1 MDEMGLPSTYSQLE
15 VDFDGKATRQAACRQ
30 RCSTNSMT
38 TGAKSWYQTYYLHAC
53 ILHSLHHDTHI
64 KDQAYELQK

>member
-38 TGAKSWYQTYYLHAC
+38 TGAKS
-53 ILHSLHHDTHI
+53 
-64 KDQAYELQK
+64 